1 MREGERGGGGVR
13 EKVGYRRGA
22 TCLEICKKM
31 AAKSKTKKKRPVLEE
46 VIVDVYP
53 WVPPLDV
60 EVEGEG
66 D

>member
-1 MREGERGGGGVR
+1 M
-13 EKVGYRRGA
+13 
-22 TCLEICKKM
+22 
-31 AAKSKTKKKRPVLEE
+31 LEE

-66 D
+66 DGEVAVVDHQDVADVQLNFDQIRLGLTFRFVRN